1 MRDGANLPDRVVTA
15 RLSGTFQLNTA
26 QSDDARLIVE
36 RAVRD
41 LPYSDRQR
49 VSEALLRRVD
59 APEML
64 AIDRQGQ
71 MITLASSRM
80 PQMTFEANGQQR
92 IDRYPNVQTNSRVIA
107 TLAGDQLTL
116 NSSGDRAT
124 DFSVTFDPI
133 NNGRQMRVTR
143 RLYSDRLSQ
152 PVIVQS
158 VYDQVSPTSRWD
170 LYNGSP
176 NSAYDGGGNFGS
188 PAARLTGTFRL
199 NPAQSDDARV
209 IVERVVRDLPYSDR
223 QRVSEALL
231 RRVEAPDVLAIDRQ
245 GRMIMLASSKVPQLT
260 FEADGQ
266 EHVETFP
273 NSNRTS
279 RVTASLTG
287 DTLTINST
295 GDRASDFSVTFDPIN
310 NGRQMRV
317 TRRLYSERLN
327 QPIVVQSV
335 YDQES
340 PTARWD
346 IYNGPAVGDNRYGP
360 DRGGNYNSTND
371 YAVPDNMLIV
381 GRLNEMLDTTQVRS
395 GDRFTMTVVSPPEY
409 RDAIIEGH
417 IGDVNRSG
425 RLTGRAELALAFD
438 TIRMRDGRSARFDGT
453 LDSVRAT
460 NGDTL
465 RVDTEGTVRED
476 SSQTN
481 RTVTRAAIGSAVGA
495 LIGAIAGGGKGAA
508 IGAVLGGGAGAG
520 SVFVQGRNDLQ
531 LTPGTEI
538 TIRASAP
545 NRRAMR

>member
-152 PVIVQS
+152 AVIVQS
-158 VYDQVSPTSRWD
+158 VYDQVSPTARWD

-176 NSAYDGGGNFGS
+176 NSAYDRGGNFGS
-188 PAARLTGTFRL
+188 PAARPTGTFRL
-199 NPAQSDDARV
+199 HPAQSDVARA
-209 IVERVVRDLPYSDR
+209 IVPRVVRDLPYSDR

-279 RVTASLTG
+279 RVMASLTG

-346 IYNGPAVGDNRYGP
+346 IYNGPAGGDNRHWPG
-360 DRGGNYNSTND
+360 RGGEYNSPH
-371 YAVPDNMLIV
+371 A
-381 GRLNEMLDTTQVRS
+381 
-395 GDRFTMTVVSPPEY
+395 
-409 RDAIIEGH
+409 H
-417 IGDVNRSG
+417 
-425 RLTGRAELALAFD
+425 
-438 TIRMRDGRSARFDGT
+438 
-453 LDSVRAT
+453 
-460 NGDTL
+460 
-465 RVDTEGTVRED
+465 
-476 SSQTN
+476 
-481 RTVTRAAIGSAVGA
+481 
-495 LIGAIAGGGKGAA
+495 
-508 IGAVLGGGAGAG
+508 AGA
-520 SVFVQGRNDLQ
+520 
-531 LTPGTEI
+531 
-538 TIRASAP
+538 
-545 NRRAMR
+545 RRRLHLRRPHHV

>member
-1 MRDGANLPDRVVTA
+1 MHRIRESMALTIVLALLGMATVAQAQQWGRWARRDDRQASQILARIEQRTVRFKNTAQQAMNQRPVENTQREDRLDRMISDFQQAVLELRSRYNRNQASNTDVQAVLDRAARIDRFMQRRQLSSTAESDWQLLRTDLDSLATAYNIAWDWSRDDTRGGGYPRDSYSRDSVVSA
-15 RLSGTFQLNTA
+15 RLSGTFRLNTA

-41 LPYSDRQR
+41 IPYSERQR

-59 APEML
+59 AP
-64 AIDRQGQ
+64 
-71 MITLASSRM
+71 
-80 PQMTFEANGQQR
+80 
-92 IDRYPNVQTNSRVIA
+92 
-107 TLAGDQLTL
+107 
-116 NSSGDRAT
+116 
-124 DFSVTFDPI
+124 
-133 NNGRQMRVTR
+133 
-143 RLYSDRLSQ
+143 
-152 PVIVQS
+152 
-158 VYDQVSPTSRWD
+158 
-170 LYNGSP
+170 
-176 NSAYDGGGNFGS
+176 
-188 PAARLTGTFRL
+188 
-199 NPAQSDDARV
+199 
-209 IVERVVRDLPYSDR
+209 
-223 QRVSEALL
+223 
-231 RRVEAPDVLAIDRQ
+231 DVLAIDKQ
-245 GRMIMLASSKVPQLT
+245 GRMITLASSKVPQLT

-266 EHVETFP
+266 EHVETYP

-327 QPIVVQSV
+327 QPIVVQSI

-346 IYNGPAVGDNRYGP
+346 IYNGSPAYGDNRYDR

-371 YAVPDNMLIV
+371 YIVPDNQLIV
-381 GRLNEMLDTTQVRS
+381 ARLNETLDTTRARS

-417 IGDVNRSG
+417 LGDVNRSG
-425 RLTGRAELALAFD
+425 RVTGRAELALAFD
-438 TIRMRDGRSARFDGT
+438 SIRMRNGRSARFDGT
-453 LDSVRAT
+453 LDSVRT
-460 NGDTL
+460 VNGDTL
-465 RVDTEGTVRED
+465 RVDTEGVVKDD

-481 RTVTRAAIGSAVGA
+481 RTVTRSAIGSAVGA
-495 LIGAIAGGGKGAA
+495 LIGAVAGGGKGAVV
-508 IGAVLGGGAGAG
+508 GAVVGGGAGAG

-538 TIRASAP
+538 TIRVSAP
-545 NRRAMR
+545 NRRASR

>member
-1 MRDGANLPDRVVTA
+1 MQRIRQSVVITIVLTLLGMATVAEAQWSRWARRDDRQASQILARIEQRTVRFKNSAQQAMNQSSMSNTQKEDRLDRLVSEFQQSVMDLRSRYNRNQATNTDVQGVLDRAQRIDRFMQRHQLRSTVASDWQLLRTDLDSLASSYNIAWDWNREDTRDGAYLPDRVVTA
-15 RLSGTFQLNTA
+15 RLSGTFRLNTT
-26 QSDDARLIVE
+26 QSDNARLIVE
-36 RAVRD
+36 RA
-41 LPYSDRQR
+41 
-49 VSEALLRRVD
+49 
-59 APEML
+59 
-64 AIDRQGQ
+64 
-71 MITLASSRM
+71 
-80 PQMTFEANGQQR
+80 
-92 IDRYPNVQTNSRVIA
+92 
-107 TLAGDQLTL
+107 
-116 NSSGDRAT
+116 
-124 DFSVTFDPI
+124 
-133 NNGRQMRVTR
+133 
-143 RLYSDRLSQ
+143 
-152 PVIVQS
+152 
-158 VYDQVSPTSRWD
+158 
-170 LYNGSP
+170 
-176 NSAYDGGGNFGS
+176 
-188 PAARLTGTFRL
+188 
-199 NPAQSDDARV
+199 
-209 IVERVVRDLPYSDR
+209 VRDLPYSDR

-317 TRRLYSERLN
+317 TRRLYNERLN

-371 YAVPDNMLIV
+371 YVVPDNMLIV

-438 TIRMRDGRSARFDGT
+438 TIRLRDGRSARFDGT

-508 IGAVLGGGAGAG
+508 IGAVVGGGAGAG

-545 NRRAMR
+545 MRRAMR

>member
-1 MRDGANLPDRVVTA
+1 
-15 RLSGTFQLNTA
+15 
-26 QSDDARLIVE
+26 
-36 RAVRD
+36 
-41 LPYSDRQR
+41 
-49 VSEALLRRVD
+49 
-59 APEML
+59 ML

-116 NSSGDRAT
+116 NSTGDRAT

-133 NNGRQMRVTR
+133 NNGRQ
-143 RLYSDRLSQ
+143 L
-152 PVIVQS
+152 
-158 VYDQVSPTSRWD
+158 
-170 LYNGSP
+170 
-176 NSAYDGGGNFGS
+176 
-188 PAARLTGTFRL
+188 
-199 NPAQSDDARV
+199 
-209 IVERVVRDLPYSDR
+209 
-223 QRVSEALL
+223 
-231 RRVEAPDVLAIDRQ
+231 
-245 GRMIMLASSKVPQLT
+245 
-260 FEADGQ
+260 
-266 EHVETFP
+266 
-273 NSNRTS
+273 
-279 RVTASLTG
+279 
-287 DTLTINST
+287 
-295 GDRASDFSVTFDPIN
+295 
-310 NGRQMRV
+310 RV
-317 TRRLYSERLN
+317 TRRLYSERLS
-327 QPIVVQSV
+327 QPIVVQRI
-335 YDQES
+335 YDQDS

-346 IYNGPAVGDNRYGP
+346 IYNGPAYGDNRYGP
-360 DRGGNYNSTND
+360 DRGGNYNSTNE
-371 YAVPDNMLIV
+371 YVVPDNMLIV

-438 TIRMRDGRSARFDGT
+438 SLRMRDGRSARFDGT

-508 IGAVLGGGAGAG
+508 IGAVVGGGAGAG

-538 TIRASAP
+538 TIRATAP